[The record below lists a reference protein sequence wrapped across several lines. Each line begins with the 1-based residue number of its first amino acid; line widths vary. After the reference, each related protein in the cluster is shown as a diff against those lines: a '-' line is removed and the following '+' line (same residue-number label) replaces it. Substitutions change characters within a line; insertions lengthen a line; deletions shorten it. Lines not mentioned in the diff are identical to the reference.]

1 MVRVLHTSDWQIG
14 MTRHFLAGEAQSRFT
29 QERIDVVRRLAEVAR
44 DEGCHLVVV
53 AGDVFE
59 TNQVAA
65 QTIARTRDAL
75 GAFRIPIY
83 LLPGNHDPLDAG
95 SLLRS
100 SRFLDG
106 LSPHVHVLDD
116 ATPRAVPG
124 LEGVEV
130 LGAPWPSKHPL
141 GDLLGEALRGAP
153 PPEAGVVRI
162 AVGHGAVDT
171 MSPDRDNLAAI
182 RLDNLEAMLSENRCH
197 YVALGDR
204 HSATNVGSTGAV
216 RYSGSPEPTD
226 FDEVRSGVALI
237 ADVDTAGTTTV
248 KEVEVGTWDFRDLDY
263 ELDGAASIE
272 RLRAELCAIKRPE
285 KTVLRLALRGSLG
298 IADAARL
305 EDLVRETDQ
314 RCASVRRWERHDHLV
329 VRPDVLDA
337 EGLGLVGY
345 ARSAWDELAASMD
358 TSAQDA
364 LILLHRLVREEG
376 R

>member
-272 RLRAELCAIKRPE
+272 RLRAELCAIERPE